1 MIMASVSVPVPILA
15 AVAAAFVTAVAIS
28 VSLFLS
34 VKRELRRMDVRHKRQ
49 QILLQEAYDRVE
61 AGLERMRG
69 GIRDLDEK
77 TMTLAA
83 PPLPKS
89 GLNLNKR
96 TQATRMFRRGDRP
109 DQIATALSMP
119 QNEVLLL
126 LKVQEASITQS
137 A

>member
-1 MIMASVSVPVPILA
+1 MTMASVLVPLPVLA
-15 AVAAAFVTAVAIS
+15 AVTAAFMAAVAIS

-34 VKRELRRMDVRHKRQ
+34 VKRELRRMDIRHKRQ
-49 QILLQEAYDRVE
+49 QLLLQEAYDRVE
-61 AGLERMRG
+61 AGLEKMKG
-69 GIRDLDEK
+69 GMRDLDEK

-83 PPLPKS
+83 PPMPKS

-109 DQIATALSMP
+109 DQIAAALSMP

-126 LKVQEASITQS
+126 LKVQEASISPS